1 MLRISLIAAFLIAVA
16 VAAAA
21 FFAWPGRA
29 PRAPDAGTVVIQPA
43 APREAAPAPT
53 PVPSASPTRTAVE
66 AAILES
72 MADPRAE
79 LRDVVTRRDAPQ
91 IACGEKR
98 TSRDP
103 VFRRFVWLGHLKM
116 LATDDGSKDFGNIL
130 AVCREGQPVP

>member
-16 VAAAA
+16 AAAA
-21 FFAWPGRA
+21 ALFAWPGGA

-43 APREAAPAPT
+43 APPEAAPAPT

-72 MADPRAE
+72 MADSRAV